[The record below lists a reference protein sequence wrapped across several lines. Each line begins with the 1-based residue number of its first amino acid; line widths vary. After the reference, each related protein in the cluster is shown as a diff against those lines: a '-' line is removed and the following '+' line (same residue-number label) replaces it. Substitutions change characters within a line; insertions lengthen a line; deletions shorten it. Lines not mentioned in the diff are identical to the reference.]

1 MKKLAMLFIAV
12 AIVGHAF
19 AQKIDYKNNII
30 NVDGKELARVNKIK
44 TNFGLT
50 GNFELYSLSGKKLII
65 AVLATDFV
73 PPNGDNSFFYYRFTF
88 LTANQVAVFPISR
101 LGAEKSFAKLIGAAN
116 IIANDDLDAEK
127 VTEFIAYKSMNPPV
141 AADYT
146 VESRD
151 RGWPIVLKEDKTIEQ
166 GQKLI
171 GRFKDVS
178 TSTDIDSY
186 EFSLPNGLTVVKIS
200 FTGGNN
206 AQNFEVYTVK
216 DNQRRVVPIPTK
228 DKVFLASTPEDRNQ
242 IALGRILKWMV
253 SKDYL

>member
-1 MKKLAMLFIAV
+1 MLFIAV
-12 AIVGHAF
+12 IIVGHAF
-19 AQKIDYKNNII
+19 AQKIDYKNNVIS
-30 NVDGKELARVNKIK
+30 VDGKDLARVNKIK

-50 GNFELYSLSGKKLII
+50 SNFELYSLSGKKLII

-73 PPNGDNSFFYYRFTF
+73 PPQGDNSFFYYRFTF

-101 LGAEKSFAKLIGAAN
+101 LGAEKSFAKLIGTAN

-146 VESRD
+146 VVARD
-151 RGWPIVLKEDKTIEQ
+151 RNWPIMLKEDKSIEQ
-166 GQKLI
+166 NEKLI

-178 TSTDIDSY
+178 TGTDVDSY

-216 DNQRRVVPIPTK
+216 DNQRRAVPIPTK
-228 DKVFLASTPEDRNQ
+228 EKVIMASTTADRNE
-242 IALGRILKWMV
+242 IALGRILQWMV
-253 SKDYL
+253 AKGYL

>member
-1 MKKLAMLFIAV
+1 MRYLMTLCVIALSFG
-12 AIVGHAF
+12 AAT

-30 NVDGKELARVNKIK
+30 NVDGKDIARVSKIK

-50 GNFELYSLSGKKLII
+50 SNFELYSLSGKKLII
-65 AVLATDFV
+65 AILATDFV

-88 LTANQVAVFPISR
+88 LTANQVAVFPLSR
-101 LGAEKSFAKLIGAAN
+101 LGAEKSFSKLIGNAN
-116 IIANDDLDAEK
+116 IMTNDGLDAEK

-146 VESRD
+146 VVNRD
-151 RGWPIVLKEDKTIEQ
+151 RGWPIVINEDKTIQ
-166 GQKLI
+166 QNQKLI
-171 GRFKDVS
+171 ARFKDVS
-178 TSTDIDSY
+178 TNSDIDSY

-228 DKVFLASTPEDRNQ
+228 DKVILASTPSDRNE
-242 IALGRILKWMV
+242 IALGRILQWMV
-253 SKDYL
+253 AKGYL